1 MNGVNQHQC
10 NNKLARMRKLCGIVC
25 VHPAFSYG
33 IYIGYRRVSV
43 ARCFEVRL
51 TSYVGPGGPI
61 RAGVLKVRRSY
72 GIEGYRCF

>member
-1 MNGVNQHQC
+1 MWNS
-10 NNKLARMRKLCGIVC
+10 VC
-25 VHPAFSYG
+25 PPSVLIWH
-33 IYIGYRRVSV
+33 YIGYRRVSV